1 MASLSIHFPC
11 CPPGGTGFKA
21 DPALMDFGQASPE
34 DEDLYSTRSWEPDAG
49 EEPPRPAAAAAPST
63 LTHTQCLTNSTE
75 ASFFPPKKFNRSL
88 SSKVVRFTTLK
99 KKKKPKPAVSV
110 AEWIVSETQVSFAG
124 RKAKDPPTT
133 SSRALVHRWQVV
145 FVFPHMCH
153 FCNGRDYGSHRQ
165 TLGASIYCN
174 SARSRWEIP

>member
-1 MASLSIHFPC
+1 MASPSIHFPC

-49 EEPPRPAAAAAPST
+49 EETPRPAGAVAAAPST
-63 LTHTQCLTNSTE
+63 LTHTQCLTNPTE
-75 ASFFPPKKFNRSL
+75 TSFFPPKRLNRFF
-88 SSKVVRFTTLK
+88 SSNVVRFTTLK
-99 KKKKPKPAVSV
+99 KKV

-133 SSRALVHRWQVV
+133 SRRALVHRWQVV

-153 FCNGRDYGSHRQ
+153 FSNGRDFGSHRQ
-165 TLGASIYCN
+165 TRSASIYCN